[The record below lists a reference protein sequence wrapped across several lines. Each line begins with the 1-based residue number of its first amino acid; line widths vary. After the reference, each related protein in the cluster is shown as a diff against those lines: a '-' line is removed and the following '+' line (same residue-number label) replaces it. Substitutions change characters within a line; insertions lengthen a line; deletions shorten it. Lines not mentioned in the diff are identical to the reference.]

1 MAMTRSISVIAAIAA
16 FTLTIACH
24 NNEQSASTS
33 SSSSAT
39 SVTQATMTPEQLG
52 ELGAAIKKSP
62 NDAQRLLADHGL
74 TEETFEQQVRKVAE
88 DPAASKRYADAYKK
102 AGA

>member
-1 MAMTRSISVIAAIAA
+1 MTKSIRTFAAIAA
-16 FTLTIACH
+16 LLVSIAC
-24 NNEQSASTS
+24 NNKEQ
-33 SSSSAT
+33 SSAT
-39 SVTQATMTPEQLG
+39 SPSTSETTVAQSNMTPEQLG

-62 NDAQRLLADHGL
+62 DNAQKLLADHGL
-74 TEETFEQQVRKVAE
+74 TEESFEQAIRKVSE